1 MKRMFDFLCDN
12 GHVSERLVDDSIRT
26 LKCSECD
33 KEAVRVI
40 SSPQV
45 KLEGFSGA
53 FPDAYDRWAKVRAEK
68 LQQEQK
74 RNAL

>member
-26 LKCSECD
+26 LECSECD
-33 KEAVRVI
+33 KETVRVI